1 MHLRR
6 LELQG
11 FKTFADRTELEFG
24 PGITAIVG
32 PNGSGKS
39 NLFDAIRWVLG
50 ETSHRALRTH
60 RTEDVIFAGTSTR
73 RPHGLAQVE
82 LTLDNTGGLLPVAFT
97 EVTVTRRATRASES
111 EFFLNR
117 TPCRLRDIQALFSG
131 TGLGGRS
138 YAMIAQGEVEAILNA
153 SPQER
158 RAWLVEAAGI
168 ARYKR
173 RQEDARRRLQQVEED
188 LERLGDLLQELK
200 AQQVYLTVQAEA
212 AERYLACERALRE
225 AELYLHVEAFRRLAS
240 QLERLEAQYAAAHQ
254 GLEELRAQAEV
265 FERAFADTRA
275 KAEEASARLEAASGE
290 LLAVVEAARACEANL
305 RLLSERVRSSR
316 EREGYLEAEAAR
328 LTSELTALLTE
339 SGALCAQQAT
349 LKADFDATT
358 AAEEAARARAETLVE
373 EVRALEEEVERLRSD
388 LLELEHAR
396 AQTRAQHAAAQER
409 LRTLRARIQRAQEQ
423 LARQSE
429 ERESV
434 EARRAQLCTQL
445 EQLTASRKTLAER
458 ADALW
463 ARVQQV
469 QSELEGVRAEE
480 QELERVHSARL
491 ERLRYLEEAQ
501 ARRLGYEQGAREVLL
516 SRADEP
522 ELWGVR
528 GAVVDFLEVDA
539 EYRQAVEAAL
549 GPALFA
555 LLADSL
561 TSARSALRWL
571 GDRANGVRFFVPELL
586 CPCPDGSRPPEGALA
601 ARDLVRCRPEV
612 APFVQAALADTW
624 VVQDLEAAIHLRTR
638 GTRGRLVTLSGE
650 VLSPEG
656 VLATGRVGSDPPL
669 GRAQE
674 LRALRTELGALEA
687 RRSRVRR
694 HREELARQLHTLQ
707 AELREA
713 TQALRAT
720 ELQAAGLEQE
730 LRVADQTLTRLHEA
744 EAGLRSELEAA
755 ASESQELAARLERMA
770 SDLASLETELE
781 QVRAHFRETREA
793 LASKAQ
799 ELEAAREEHTRI
811 RLRLVELQAQQE
823 ALRHRAEAV
832 EKAERSL
839 RERLTA
845 LQAERVAL
853 AEEIRRLVA
862 EQEEARRTLES
873 LRAEE
878 EAVRSRI
885 ATLLQERDQAAKEA
899 EGLAEAKEAAW
910 AAVRQRE
917 EAVHRLEVRRAQL
930 QAERSA
936 LGERVREA
944 FGLTLEEADA
954 AAPPELRQEELV
966 RRVKELRM
974 QREALGPVNLRAVEE
989 HARVRERLE
998 ALERQVADVEE
1009 ARSLLLEEVRRVEGL
1024 LEARFRKTLKEVNGT
1039 FADCFRRLFGGGHA
1053 ALELVADEEGE
1064 EGIELR
1070 VQVPGKKVRDI
1081 QALSGGER
1089 VMVALALVFALLRVH
1104 PSPFC
1109 VFDEVE
1115 AALDDENTRRFVEL
1129 VRELARSSQVV
1140 LITHNK
1146 ATMEAA
1152 DALYGVTMEE
1162 PGISRVVSVR
1172 VASSREERVRSGA
1185 E

>member
-1 MHLRR
+1 MYLRR

-73 RPHGLAQVE
+73 RAHGLAQVE
-82 LTLDNTGGLLPVAFT
+82 LTLDNTSGILPVAFS

-168 ARYKR
+168 ARYQR
-173 RQEDARRRLQQVEED
+173 RQEEAERRLQQVQEN
-188 LERLGDLLQELK
+188 LERLGDLLQELR
-200 AQQVYLTVQAEA
+200 AQQASLAVQAEA

-240 QLERLEAQYAAAHQ
+240 QLERLEAQYEAAQQSLA
-254 GLEELRAQAEV
+254 ELRAQAEA
-265 FERAFADTRA
+265 FERVFAEKRA

-290 LLAVVEAARACEANL
+290 LLSAVEAARACEAKL
-305 RLLSERVRSSR
+305 RLLSERVRSTR
-316 EREGYLEAEAAR
+316 ERDEYLEAEITR
-328 LTSELTALLTE
+328 LTSELTALLAE
-339 SGALCAQQAT
+339 SEALHTQQAK
-349 LKADFDATT
+349 LEADLDSTVADEKT
-358 AAEEAARARAETLVE
+358 ARARMEALTE
-373 EVRALEEEVERLRSD
+373 EVRALEEEVERLRAD
-388 LLELEHAR
+388 LLELEHAT
-396 AQTRAQHAAAQER
+396 AQTRALRTATEER
-409 LRTLRARIQRAQEQ
+409 LRTLRTRIHRIQEQ
-423 LARQSE
+423 L
-429 ERESV
+429 ERLLREQESV
-434 EARRAQLCTQL
+434 EAHRAQLCTQL
-445 EQLTASRKTLAER
+445 EQCTAKMKTLGES
-458 ADALW
+458 ADALR
-463 ARVQQV
+463 AQIQQI
-469 QSELEGVRAEE
+469 QTELERVRAEE
-480 QELERVHSARL
+480 QELDRIHSARL

-501 ARRLGYEQGAREVLL
+501 AKLLGYEQGAREVLL
-516 SRADEP
+516 SRANEP
-522 ELWGVR
+522 ELRGVW

-539 EYRQAVEAAL
+539 RYRRAVEAAL
-549 GPALFA
+549 GPTLFA

-586 CPCPDGSRPPEGALA
+586 CPCPDGSDPPEGAFA

-612 APFVQAALADTW
+612 ASFVQAALADTW
-624 VVQDLEAAIHLRTR
+624 VVRDLEAAIDLRTR
-638 GTRGRLVTLSGE
+638 GISGRLVTLSGE

-656 VLATGRVGSDPPL
+656 VLATGRTSSDHPL
-669 GRAQE
+669 DRAQE
-674 LRALRTELGALEA
+674 LCALRTELASLEA

-694 HREELARQLHTLQ
+694 RREELVGQLDARQ
-707 AELREA
+707 AELHKL

-720 ELQAAGLEQE
+720 ELQAAGLERE
-730 LRVADQTLTRLHEA
+730 LRMVEETITRMSES
-744 EAGLRSELEAA
+744 EVDFRSELEAVV
-755 ASESQELAARLERMA
+755 SESQEVAARLERMI
-770 SDLASLETELE
+770 SDLASLEAELA
-781 QVRAHFRETREA
+781 QVRAHFRQRRDT
-793 LASKAQ
+793 LAGKGQ
-799 ELEAAREEHTRI
+799 ELEAARQEHTRI
-811 RLRLVELQAQQE
+811 RLRLVELQTQQE
-823 ALRHRAEAV
+823 ALRHRAEAA

-839 RERLTA
+839 RERIA
-845 LQAERVAL
+845 SLQAERLAL

-862 EQEEARRTLES
+862 EQGEARKTLES
-873 LRAEE
+873 LRAQEE
-878 EAVRSRI
+878 VVRSRI
-885 ATLLQERDQAAKEA
+885 AALLQERDRATEEA
-899 EGLAEAKEAAW
+899 EALVEVREAAW
-910 AAVRQRE
+910 AAVRQQE
-917 EAVHRLEVRRAQL
+917 EVVHRLEVRRAQL

-936 LGERVREA
+936 LRERVEEA
-944 FGLTLEEADA
+944 FGLTLEDADA
-954 AAPPELRQEELV
+954 AAPPDLRQEELS

-974 QREALGPVNLRAVEE
+974 QREVLGPVNFRAVEE

-998 ALERQVADVEE
+998 TLQKQVADVEE
-1009 ARSLLLEEVRRVEGL
+1009 ARSLLLAELQRIEGL
-1024 LEARFRKTLKEVNGT
+1024 LEARFRKTLKEANEA
-1039 FADCFRRLFGGGHA
+1039 FADCFRRLFGGGYA
-1053 ALELVADEEGE
+1053 TLELVTDEKGE
-1064 EGIELR
+1064 EGIDIR

-1109 VFDEVE
+1109 IFDEVE

-1152 DALYGVTMEE
+1152 DVLYGVTMEE

-1172 VASSREERVRSGA
+1172 VASPREGRVRSGP